1 MFKIKLITMPV
12 FIGRES
18 LYISGYPRILV
29 ASHIVEATSSLCDD
43 TIERFSVNQAWVTGS
58 PKK

>member
-18 LYISGYPRILV
+18 LCISGYQRILV
-29 ASHIVEATSSLCDD
+29 ASHILEATSSLYREIQCESSMGYRQSQE
-43 TIERFSVNQAWVTGS
+43 I
-58 PKK
+58 K

>member
-12 FIGRES
+12 FIGRQS
-18 LYISGYPRILV
+18 LYISYQRILV
-29 ASHIVEATSSLCDD
+29 ASHILEATSSLCDD

>member
-1 MFKIKLITMPV
+1 MPV

-18 LYISGYPRILV
+18 LYISGYQRILV
-29 ASHIVEATSSLCDD
+29 ASHIFEATSSLCDD

>member
-18 LYISGYPRILV
+18 LYIMISKNPRRQP
-29 ASHIVEATSSLCDD
+29 HFEATSSLCDD